1 MAEPSEL
8 LVIAGRSG
16 VGKSS
21 VAFEVSAQLAAS
33 NVSHALIEGDFL
45 DLAFP
50 PPRDERLA
58 EINLATMW
66 ANYRDGGYTR
76 LIYTNTLSVLF
87 ADRIVAAMG
96 GPVRVTSVLLA
107 CTDKTARE
115 RLALREIGS
124 TLSEHID
131 RSRQAHTRLTASVP
145 EAVVTVDTDGLS
157 VIRIAMQVIA
167 LTGWQG
173 NDPGVH

>member
-1 MAEPSEL
+1 MTEPAEL
-8 LVIAGRSG
+8 LVIGGRSG

-33 NVSHALIEGDFL
+33 NVAHALIEGDFL

-50 PPRDERLA
+50 PPSDDRLA
-58 EINLATMW
+58 EKNLATMW
-66 ANYRDGGYTR
+66 ANYQDGGYTR

-87 ADRIVAAMG
+87 ADRIVAAMR
-96 GPVRVTSVLLA
+96 GPVHVTSVLLT

-124 TLSEHID
+124 TLAEHID
-131 RSRQAHTRLTASVP
+131 RSKQAYLRLKESAP
-145 EAVVTVDTDGLS
+145 DAVVTVDTDGLS
-157 VIRIAMQVIA
+157 VTGIALQVIA
-167 LTGWQG
+167 LTGWTR
-173 NDPGVH
+173 